1 MRYSIT
7 FFVVVVFT
15 SQLAAAEPFE
25 DATQRVGLKGLSG
38 GVAAWGDFDRDG
50 WVDLYVGGQLW
61 RNEGGK
67 RFVRFENS
75 PPSGAGIWADFD
87 NDGFLDLFSWEGGGR
102 LYRNLKGKK
111 FEHLA
116 KAIPPLPQKVSL
128 GAAWGDFD
136 GDGLVD
142 LYIGGYETWTVA
154 SYVDVIYRNQ
164 GDGTFKET
172 WRSKGGPQP
181 ARGITA
187 ADYDEDGDLDVYVSN
202 YRLVPNLLWKND
214 GKGKFTN
221 VAAETG
227 TAGDGGLG
235 AWGHTIGSA
244 WGDLDNDGHL
254 DLFVGNFSHRPAYQ
268 DRPKFLKNL
277 GPEGK
282 FRFADKTA
290 TAGLRWQE
298 SYASPTLGDF
308 DNDGRLDLFFTT
320 VYPGNKSVLYRNA
333 GGWKFTDATAAA
345 KINTAK
351 TYQAAWAD
359 FDGDGY
365 LDLVSG
371 GRLLRNPGGKNHWLK
386 VRLVG
391 KGKVNAAAI
400 GAQVRIKLASGTLTR
415 QISSATGQGNQNA
428 LVLHFGLGEHSGSVK
443 LQIRWPDGSKQEVKT
458 EIGQATTVVFDQSS
472 EK

>member
-1 MRYSIT
+1 
-7 FFVVVVFT
+7 
-15 SQLAAAEPFE
+15 
-25 DATQRVGLKGLSG
+25 
-38 GVAAWGDFDRDG
+38 
-50 WVDLYVGGQLW
+50 
-61 RNEGGK
+61 
-67 RFVRFENS
+67 
-75 PPSGAGIWADFD
+75 
-87 NDGFLDLFSWEGGGR
+87 FLDLFSWEGGGR